1 LNWQNYIRGFIAYLK
16 LEKGLAAHSIEAY
29 VRDVGKL
36 EEFLALQQPDKLPQT
51 VEPGDI
57 NELLVYLNEMGIH
70 QRSQARLLSGLR
82 TFYTY
87 LILEEIVEDD
97 PTELIDSPKLPR
109 SLPDFLTV
117 EEINL
122 IIQQIDMSRSDG
134 QRNRAMLETL
144 YGCGLRVSELVNLQ
158 LTNLF
163 LTEGFI
169 KVLGKGDKD
178 RLVPIDP
185 VSVKHI
191 NHYANLVRVHQPI
204 KTGEEDILFLNRRGR
219 RLTRQYVFMALKDL
233 VVLAGINKK
242 VSPHTFRHSFATH
255 LVEGGAS
262 LRAVQEML
270 GHQSITT
277 TEIYTHLDRDYLR
290 QSIIEFHPRYKK

>member
-1 LNWQNYIRGFIAYLK
+1 MNWQSYIKGFKAYLK
-16 LEKGLAAHSIEAY
+16 LEKGLSVHSIEAY
-29 VRDVGKL
+29 LRDVGKL
-36 EEFLALQQPDKLPQT
+36 HEYIHLSDADKLPEAVSSEDLTQFL
-51 VEPGDI
+51 VVL
-57 NELLVYLNEMGIH
+57 NELGIH

-82 TFYTY
+82 TFYKY
-87 LILEEIVEDD
+87 LLLEDIVEND

-109 SLPDFLTV
+109 TIPDYLTV

-122 IIQQIDMSRSDG
+122 ILAQIDMSRSDG
-134 QRNRAMLETL
+134 QRNRAMFETL
-144 YGCGLRVSELVNLQ
+144 YGCGLRVSELVNLA

-163 LTEGFI
+163 LEEGFI
-169 KVLGKGDKD
+169 KVLGKGDKE

-185 VSVKHI
+185 ASIKHI
-191 NHYANLVRVHQPI
+191 KNYKNLVRVHQDIQP
-204 KTGEEDILFLNRRGR
+204 GEEDLLFLNRRGK
-219 RLTRQYVFMALKDL
+219 RLSRQYVFMALKDL
-233 VVLAGINKK
+233 VAKAGIDKK

-290 QSIIEFHPRYKK
+290 QSIIEFHPRYKG

>member
-1 LNWQNYIRGFIAYLK
+1 LNWQSHINGFSAFLK
-16 LEKGLAAHSIEAY
+16 LEKGLSVNSIEAY
-29 VRDVGKL
+29 LRDVGKL
-36 EEFLALQQPDKLPQT
+36 QEYIQLSKTNKSPAEISPEDLNQFLVTL
-51 VEPGDI
+51 
-57 NELLVYLNEMGIH
+57 NELGIH

-82 TFYTY
+82 TFYKY
-87 LILEEIVEDD
+87 LLLEDIVESD

-109 SLPDFLTV
+109 TIPDFLTV

-122 IIQQIDMSRSDG
+122 ILAQIDMSRPDG
-134 QRNRAMLETL
+134 QRNRAMFETL
-144 YGCGLRVSELVNLQ
+144 YGCGLRVTELVNLT

-163 LTEGFI
+163 LEEGFI
-169 KVLGKGDKD
+169 KVLGKGDKE

-185 VSVKHI
+185 ASIKHI
-191 NHYANLVRVHQPI
+191 KTYKNLVRVHQDI
-204 KTGEEDILFLNRRGR
+204 QLGEEDLLFLNRRGK
-219 RLTRQYVFMALKDL
+219 RLSRQYVFMALKDL
-233 VVLAGINKK
+233 VALAGIDKK

-290 QSIIEFHPRYKK
+290 QSIIEFHPRYKP

>member
-1 LNWQNYIRGFIAYLK
+1 MNWQSYIKGFKAYLK
-16 LEKGLAAHSIEAY
+16 LEKGLSVHSIEAY
-29 VRDVGKL
+29 LRDVGKL
-36 EEFLALQQPDKLPQT
+36 HEYIHLSDADKLPQAVST
-51 VEPGDI
+51 EDLSQFLVVL
-57 NELLVYLNEMGIH
+57 NELGIH

-82 TFYTY
+82 TFYKY
-87 LILEEIVEDD
+87 LLLEDIVEND

-109 SLPDFLTV
+109 TIPDYLTV

-122 IIQQIDMSRSDG
+122 ILAQIDMSRSDG
-134 QRNRAMLETL
+134 QRNRAMFETL
-144 YGCGLRVSELVNLQ
+144 YGCGLRVSELVNLA

-163 LTEGFI
+163 LEEGFI
-169 KVLGKGDKD
+169 KVLGKGDKE

-185 VSVKHI
+185 ASIKHI
-191 NHYANLVRVHQPI
+191 KNYKNLVRVHQDIQP
-204 KTGEEDILFLNRRGR
+204 GEEDLLFLNRRGK
-219 RLTRQYVFMALKDL
+219 RLSRQYVFMALKDL
-233 VVLAGINKK
+233 VAKAGIDKK

-290 QSIIEFHPRYKK
+290 QSIIEFHPRYKG

>member
-1 LNWQNYIRGFIAYLK
+1 MSWQNYIKGFKAYLK
-16 LEKGLAAHSIEAY
+16 LEKGLSPHSIEAY
-29 VRDVGKL
+29 LRDVSKL
-36 EEFLALQQPDKLPQT
+36 HEYIHLSNAEKLPKEVTKEDLNQFLM
-51 VEPGDI
+51 VL
-57 NELLVYLNEMGIH
+57 NELGIH

-87 LILEEIVEDD
+87 LLLEDLVEND
-97 PTELIDSPKLPR
+97 PTELIDSPKLPKTI
-109 SLPDFLTV
+109 PDYLTV

-122 IIQQIDMSRSDG
+122 IVAQIDMSRPDG
-134 QRNRAMLETL
+134 QRNRAMFETL
-144 YGCGLRVSELVNLQ
+144 YGCGLRVSELVNLT

-163 LTEGFI
+163 LNEGFI
-169 KVLGKGDKD
+169 KVLGKGDKE

-185 VSVKHI
+185 ASIKHI
-191 NHYANLVRVHQPI
+191 NSYKNLVRVHQKI
-204 KTGEEDILFLNRRGR
+204 QTGEEDLLFLNRRGK
-219 RLTRQYVFMALKDL
+219 RLSRQYVFMALKDL
-233 VVLAGINKK
+233 VTLAGIEKK

-290 QSIIEFHPRYKK
+290 QSIIEFHPRYKP

>member
-1 LNWQNYIRGFIAYLK
+1 MNWQTYIRGFIAYLK
-16 LEKGLAAHSIEAY
+16 LEKGLAAHSIDAY

-36 EEFLALQQPDKLPQT
+36 KEYLHLQQADKLPDT
-51 VEPGDI
+51 VEAEDI
-57 NELLVYLNEMGIH
+57 NQLLTYLNEMGIH

-82 TFYTY
+82 TFYKY
-87 LILEEIVEDD
+87 LLLENLVEND
-97 PTELIDSPKLPR
+97 PTELIDSPKLPKT
-109 SLPDFLTV
+109 LPDFLTV

-122 IIQQIDMSRSDG
+122 IIQQIDMSRPDG
-134 QRNRAMLETL
+134 QRNRAMFETL

-163 LTEGFI
+163 LSDGFI

-185 VSVKHI
+185 ASIKFI
-191 NHYANLVRVHQPI
+191 ISYLKFVREVQTI
-204 KTGEEDILFLNRRGR
+204 QTSEEDIVFLNRRGK

-233 VVLAGINKK
+233 VALAGITKK

-290 QSIIEFHPRYKK
+290 QSIIEFHPRYKS